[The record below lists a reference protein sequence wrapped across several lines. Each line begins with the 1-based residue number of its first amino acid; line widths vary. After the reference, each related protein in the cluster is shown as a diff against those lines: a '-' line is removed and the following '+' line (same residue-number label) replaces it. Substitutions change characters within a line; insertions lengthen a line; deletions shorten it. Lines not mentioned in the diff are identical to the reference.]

1 MWVKVPALIFWIF
14 VALYLIGAVVVSLY
28 SRYMKRKDKLY
39 SSTKKNEATTINPQ
53 NVHPTKQNV
62 LIVLFR
68 RIKPYLYGLTRYYS
82 IIVGKIPSHHV
93 RVFLLKLLFKMN
105 IDKQAVIYGGFEMRS
120 PWNITIGASVI
131 GVGALLDGRCG
142 IEIGDDVTL
151 AQNVSIFTLQHDLN
165 DEMFRTNNK
174 GGKVTIEKWAW
185 ISSNTTILPGVCVRT
200 GAVLAS
206 GGIATKELDSYSVYG
221 GIPARKIAER
231 NHNLKY
237 SLANNDYWHFY

>member
-1 MWVKVPALIFWIF
+1 
-14 VALYLIGAVVVSLY
+14 
-28 SRYMKRKDKLY
+28 
-39 SSTKKNEATTINPQ
+39 
-53 NVHPTKQNV
+53 
-62 LIVLFR
+62 
-68 RIKPYLYGLTRYYS
+68 
-82 IIVGKIPSHHV
+82 
-93 RVFLLKLLFKMN
+93 MN
-105 IDKQAVIYGGFEMRS
+105 INKKAVIYGGFELRS

-174 GGKVTIEKWAW
+174 GGKVIIEKWSW
-185 ISSNTTILPGVCVRT
+185 ISSNTTILPGVCVCT

-206 GGIATKELDSYSVYG
+206 GGIATKDLECYSVYG
-221 GIPARKIAER
+221 GIPAKKIAER
-231 NHNLKY
+231 SQNLKY